1 RAAACAPPWSR
12 RRRRSSTTWPTS
24 WPRAPLPRQV
34 RMPTCSSATRSC
46 GASSAASAPLAW
58 RTGGAVAA
66 TWPSRPP
73 SSTASSASRPTR
85 SSCASSAAAS
95 WCGERVILWF
105 AGGSLVLVWSIF
117 RDPAVDYRLVVV
129 GAVLPDAV
137 DGVFGGARVL
147 HSLLFSVVLLA
158 AVMLATRQQRAAR
171 RRFLAV
177 PIGTF

>member
-1 RAAACAPPWSR
+1 
-12 RRRRSSTTWPTS
+12 
-24 WPRAPLPRQV
+24 
-34 RMPTCSSATRSC
+34 M
-46 GASSAASAPLAW
+46 
-58 RTGGAVAA
+58 
-66 TWPSRPP
+66 
-73 SSTASSASRPTR
+73 
-85 SSCASSAAAS
+85 
-95 WCGERVILWF
+95 ILWF

-158 AVMLATRQQRAAR
+158 AVMLATRQQRVAR

-177 PIGTF
+177 PIGTFLHLVLDAMWTRTHAFWWPFLGG

>member
-1 RAAACAPPWSR
+1 
-12 RRRRSSTTWPTS
+12 
-24 WPRAPLPRQV
+24 
-34 RMPTCSSATRSC
+34 
-46 GASSAASAPLAW
+46 
-58 RTGGAVAA
+58 
-66 TWPSRPP
+66 
-73 SSTASSASRPTR
+73 
-85 SSCASSAAAS
+85 
-95 WCGERVILWF
+95 VILWF

-158 AVMLATRQQRAAR
+158 AVMLATRQQRVAR

-177 PIGTF
+177 PIGTFLHLVLDAMWTRTHAFWWPFLGGSLHGPLPAFDHGVAVLVVEEVLGAAALVWWWLRFDLRDPERRARFLRTGRLPRDVVR